1 MINQE
6 KPSDPESVSK
16 IFESLNWWMEKTYN
30 PATNEIQSTGEAQAA
45 IQNQLLKLKHL
56 NVRYKLEIG
65 KYSPSEE

>member
-56 NVRYKLEIG
+56 NVRYKLENG

>member
-30 PATNEIQSTGEAQAA
+30 SATNEIQSTGEAQAA

-56 NVRYKLEIG
+56 NVRYKLENG